1 MRLSIV
7 PLSVVCAVTLLAAAC
22 VRQPAPSDATSKPA
36 AGPEVATVNS
46 AALHDE
52 HSYAEP
58 DKVRIGDLALD
69 LALDFDRRQ
78 LAGTAT
84 YALKWLDPNAT
95 QLVLDTRDLAIAKV
109 EGIDKQGQWTPLQ
122 YALATPDPILGS
134 KLTVQVPQRNAQVR
148 VTYTTSPDASGLQWL
163 APAMTEGK
171 QQPFMFSQS
180 QAIHARSWVPLQD
193 TPAVRFTYSAHVTS
207 PVNAMVLMSADNAGA
222 TAKSGTAR
230 DGDYTF
236 TMPQPIPSYLLA
248 IAAGDLVFEPISER
262 SGVWAEPAMVHKAAS
277 EFADT
282 EKMMQVAEKL
292 YGPYRWGRYDILVLP
307 PSFPF
312 GGMENPR
319 LTFATPTVIVGD
331 KSLVSLVAHELA
343 HSWSGNLVTNS
354 SWKNIWLNEG
364 FTTYVQGRITE
375 ALYGDELAEMER
387 QIDQDELAEEI
398 RTAEIAPADQVLALP
413 PLTGRDPDDAL
424 SDIAY
429 VKGAWFLRFLEQRFG
444 REVFD
449 PFLRGWFDSHA
460 FQSATNDQFI
470 DYLQKNLL
478 AKSPNTVTPAELQ
491 AWVREPG
498 IPAFAQ
504 RARSRNFGIVNAARI
519 AWSGEG
525 KLPPS
530 SITSPWSTQ
539 EWMHFLDGM
548 PQTLTPEQMA
558 ALDAAYHFTGTPN
571 GELAQR
577 WYPLAVRSGYH
588 AADDAMAAFMQRVG
602 RRKLIMPIY
611 EALVKTPEGL
621 AFAQEVFARA
631 RPGYHPITTA
641 SVAAAIAKAQSP
653 AAK

>member
-109 EGIDKQGQWTPLQ
+109 EGVDKQGQWTPLQ